1 MQASGVATSVV
12 MHTLCHSLGI
22 RQKFMAVYHPHT
34 DGVVECFNQT
44 LKAMIRKVVVGHPNR
59 RDMCLDTILPCR
71 KLHKHRLG
79 WRRLNA
85 YMGGDPG
92 VCWMSCVRGGPL
104 SHLKLPDSWESIW
117 RICGRH

>member
-59 RDMCLDTILPCR
+59 WDMCLDTLLFC
-71 KLHKHRLG
+71 HAG
-79 WRRLNA
+79 
-85 YMGGDPG
+85 
-92 VCWMSCVRGGPL
+92 S
-104 SHLKLPDSWESIW
+104 SISIDW
-117 RICGRH
+117 AGAV